1 MNKESTQKQQTAER
15 RMGDWMGCMEEIIDN
30 EFSTEV
36 IGVMNFRLDD
46 ISTLVAENVDADA
59 YGKIDA
65 KLSNLLVD
73 ISKAFFTQGFL
84 RGVAAAKGGAV

>member
-1 MNKESTQKQQTAER
+1 
-15 RMGDWMGCMEEIIDN
+15 MGDWMGCIEEIIDN
-30 EFSTEV
+30 EFSAEV

-46 ISTLVAENVDADA
+46 ISTMVAEHMDADA

-65 KLSNLLVD
+65 KLANLLVD

>member
-1 MNKESTQKQQTAER
+1 
-15 RMGDWMGCMEEIIDN
+15 MGDWMGCIEEIIDN
-30 EFSTEV
+30 EFSAEV

-46 ISTLVAENVDADA
+46 ISTLVAEHMDADA

-65 KLSNLLVD
+65 KLANLLVD

>member
-1 MNKESTQKQQTAER
+1 
-15 RMGDWMGCMEEIIDN
+15 MGDLMGCMEEIIDN
-30 EFSTEV
+30 EFSSEV
-36 IGVMNFRLDD
+36 ISVMNFRLDD
-46 ISTLVAENVDADA
+46 ISTLVVEHMDADA
-59 YGKIDA
+59 YREIDA

>member
-1 MNKESTQKQQTAER
+1 
-15 RMGDWMGCMEEIIDN
+15 MGCMEEIIDN

>member
-1 MNKESTQKQQTAER
+1 MQKQQTAGR
-15 RMGDWMGCMEEIIDN
+15 KMGDWMGCIEEIIDN
-30 EFSTEV
+30 EFSAEV

-46 ISTLVAENVDADA
+46 ISTMVAEHMDADA

-65 KLSNLLVD
+65 KLANLLVD

>member
-1 MNKESTQKQQTAER
+1 MQKQQTAGR
-15 RMGDWMGCMEEIIDN
+15 KMGDWMGCIEEIIDN
-30 EFSTEV
+30 EFSAEV

-46 ISTLVAENVDADA
+46 ISTLVAEHMDADA

-65 KLSNLLVD
+65 KLATLLVD

>member
-1 MNKESTQKQQTAER
+1 
-15 RMGDWMGCMEEIIDN
+15 MGDWMGCIEEIIDN
-30 EFSTEV
+30 EFSAEV

-46 ISTLVAENVDADA
+46 ISTMVAEHMDADA
-59 YGKIDA
+59 YGEIDA
-65 KLSNLLVD
+65 KLANFLVD